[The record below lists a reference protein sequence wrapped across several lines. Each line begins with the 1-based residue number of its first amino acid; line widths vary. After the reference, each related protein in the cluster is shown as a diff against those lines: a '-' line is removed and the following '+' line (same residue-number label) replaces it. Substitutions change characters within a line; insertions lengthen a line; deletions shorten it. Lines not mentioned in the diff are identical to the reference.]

1 MSRIVPIFLLAL
13 ALNAG
18 ASALAQDEPA
28 PDALLGAWEGSIDP
42 TDLDLFV
49 RLRFEAGPDGPAGR
63 LDVPLQGAADLP
75 LEEIEAHQD
84 GRVRF
89 VAPTLPGPPR
99 FEGEL
104 DGDELAGTFTQ
115 GEVSVPFELQRVGE
129 RAAVPTPDGWA
140 GSWSGVL
147 APERAPLPMR
157 LTIVDADG
165 RMTASLGLPSQL
177 AGEVEARP
185 ASSVDGG
192 VTFEL
197 PALPADARLGLRLV
211 DGRLVG
217 TFQQEGVT
225 FEVAFTREGDEA
237 ASAAN
242 PDRPQTPTPP
252 FPYATEEVTFDG
264 GDGELAG
271 ILSLPEGD
279 GPHPVVVMLNG
290 SGPQDRDGT
299 VYGHAIFAVIADH
312 LARAGIGTLR
322 WDDRGVGGS
331 EGDLGAAGHDGLV
344 RDAVGAVRFL
354 AARDDVDASRIAV
367 FGHSEGGLVAP
378 RVANAEDAPVAALVL
393 VAAPAV
399 PGLKVLELQNRMILG
414 AQGASDAEI
423 DAQIVYLRA
432 LAEALAA
439 GDTDEARRLTRA
451 RIDVQLAAL
460 PPEQLPTGE
469 ARERLIEAQVDAA
482 GTATFR
488 DFVLSEPQQALRDV
502 AVPTL
507 AVYARQDVQVPAA
520 QNEGPMRAA
529 LRLAGVEDATV
540 VTVPGLNHLLQPAS
554 SGGLEEYAQIRTTV
568 APEALEL
575 LTDWLRARL
584 VE

>member
-1 MSRIVPIFLLAL
+1 MSRFVPILVLAL
-13 ALNAG
+13 ALVAG
-18 ASALAQDEPA
+18 TSALAQDAPA
-28 PDALLGAWEGSIDP
+28 ADALLGTWEGRIDP
-42 TDLDLFV
+42 ADLDLFV
-49 RLRFEAGPDGPAGR
+49 VLRFEAGPDGPTGS
-63 LDVPLQGAADLP
+63 LDVPLQGATDLP
-75 LEEIEAHQD
+75 LEEIEAQGD
-84 GRVRF
+84 GHVRF
-89 VAPTLPGPPR
+89 VAPTLPGTPV
-99 FEGEL
+99 FEGDL
-104 DGDELAGTFTQ
+104 NGDELAGTFTQ
-115 GEVSVPFELQRVGE
+115 GDVAVPFELGRAGE
-129 RAAVPTPDGWA
+129 RAAVPTPEGWA

-147 APERAPLPMR
+147 APDRAPLPMR
-157 LTIVDADG
+157 LAIASEGG
-165 RMTASLGLPSQL
+165 RMTATLALPSQL
-177 AGEVEARP
+177 RDDVEARP

-225 FEVAFTREGDEA
+225 FPITFTREGDEA
-237 ASAAN
+237 ASAAD

-252 FPYATEEVTFDG
+252 FPYATEEVTFAG

-271 ILSLPEGD
+271 VLSLPDGD

-299 VYGHAIFAVIADH
+299 VYGHAVFAVIADH
-312 LARAGIGTLR
+312 LARAGVGTLR

-354 AARDDVDASRIAV
+354 AARDDVDATRIAV
-367 FGHSEGGLVAP
+367 FGHSEGGIIAP
-378 RVANAEDAPVAALVL
+378 RVANAADAPVAALVL
-393 VAAPAV
+393 AAAPAV
-399 PGLKVLELQNRMILG
+399 SGLDVLELQNRLILG
-414 AQGASDAEI
+414 AQGATEQEI
-423 DAQIVYLRA
+423 DAQIAYLRA
-432 LAEALAA
+432 LAENLEA
-439 GDTDEARRLTRA
+439 GETEEARRLTRA

-482 GTATFR
+482 GTPTFR
-488 DFVLSEPQQALRDV
+488 DFVLAQPQEALREV

-529 LRLAGVEDATV
+529 LRLAGAEDATV
-540 VTVPGLNHLLQPAS
+540 VTLPGLNHLLQPAS